1 MSVGIRRLRARFVA
15 YSGNTVFMIPRFLTH
30 LLAAIFVTW
39 CACNSPSAQKYSPSE
54 ERYVANAS
62 SVGFSIEPVLGNGSG
77 ERWFATYSSEG
88 KTAKFIIE
96 LDSTKQLPDQES
108 RAFDVRTGDGRF
120 VADPGSNAN
129 VMLADLKKA
138 LEAKVLPTKIQ
149 RVTTLAF
156 TFVRFG
162 KNESRS
168 PDGGF
173 FYKPPGNWTPMKMF
187 IGHGDQEGEV
197 FLNINAVLKM
207 GEFSIKDSDYGD
219 IVLSQLARV
228 L

>member
-1 MSVGIRRLRARFVA
+1 VD
-15 YSGNTVFMIPRFLTH
+15 
-30 LLAAIFVTW
+30 
-39 CACNSPSAQKYSPSE
+39 
-54 ERYVANAS
+54 
-62 SVGFSIEPVLGNGSG
+62 NGSG
-77 ERWFATYSSEG
+77 ERWFAAYSSGG
-88 KTAKFIIE
+88 KTAKFRIE
-96 LDSTKQLPDQES
+96 IDSTEPLADQES
-108 RAFDVRTGDGRF
+108 RDFDLRGGSGRF
-120 VADPGSNAN
+120 VAEPGSNAK

-138 LEAKVLPTKIQ
+138 LEAKVLPTKIE

-156 TFVRFG
+156 TFVRFR

-168 PDGGF
+168 PNGGF
-173 FYKPPGNWTPMKMF
+173 FYKPPGNWTPMKIF
-187 IGHGDQEGEV
+187 IGHEGQEGEV